1 MPRLPREVADWRRF
15 EPAERVALIR
25 IVRERLHLTQEE
37 AAEIAGMS
45 RGYVGQLERDVANIV
60 RKAFVKLMGAYY
72 DYERT
77 MPEEVKWCI
86 VSETSIPCVPMT

>member
-1 MPRLPREVADWRRF
+1 MSRLPREVEDWRRF
-15 EPAERVALIR
+15 EPAERRALIK
-25 IVRERLHLTQEE
+25 IVRERLHLTQ
-37 AAEIAGMS
+37 AQAGDLT
-45 RGYVGQLERDVANIV
+45 GYGATYISQLELEKTPLV
-60 RKAFVKLMGAYY
+60 RTAFVKLMGAYY